1 MKITCP
7 TILVIEPIDL
17 KSTKKHIQLRKMKVD
32 LILVDRALK
41 EEFNKSGLKK
51 LLKENRFSYTQVL
64 FTKGTMY
71 DYKSNKN
78 GSKA

>member
-1 MKITCP
+1 
-7 TILVIEPIDL
+7 
-17 KSTKKHIQLRKMKVD
+17 MKVD

-51 LLKENRFSYTQVL
+51 LLKENRFAYTQVL